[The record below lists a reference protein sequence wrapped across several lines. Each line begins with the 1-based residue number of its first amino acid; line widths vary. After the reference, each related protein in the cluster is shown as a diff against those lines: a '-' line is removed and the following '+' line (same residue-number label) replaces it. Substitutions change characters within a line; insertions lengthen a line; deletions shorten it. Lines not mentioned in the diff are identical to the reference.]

1 MKKKLILLI
10 NIFLFISCQN
20 DGLNKNKVSKN
31 HNYKKQLGKKYVRGE
46 RDKLLSWINNFVEVN
61 NKAIDNSFEK
71 FKSEPSNQYNIPFK
85 NVSWYVL
92 KKTLAD
98 DVEESKKAR
107 RCLYAVL
114 DYNESELKELGLI
127 LNSNVHSI
135 KKIANKIMQNVGIE
149 FQFRFEAIMKLLLD
163 KKSNLMLL
171 DIPNLKRIKICLE
184 NFLTL
189 RTTFRKL
196 VKQLLNDYSSNKG
209 SIKSENSKLGDYLN
223 KAFSDIVLSMDKNP
237 INLEQEIRNIIVI

>member
-1 MKKKLILLI
+1 MRRK
-10 NIFLFISCQN
+10 
-20 DGLNKNKVSKN
+20 
-31 HNYKKQLGKKYVRGE
+31 

-71 FKSEPSNQYNIPFK
+71 FKSEPSNQYNLPFK
-85 NVSWYVL
+85 NVSWHVL

-114 DYNESELKELGLI
+114 DYNESELKELELI
-127 LNSNVHSI
+127 LNSDVHSI
-135 KKIANKIMQNVGIE
+135 DKIANKIMQNAGIE

-171 DIPNLKRIKICLE
+171 DIPDLKRIKICLE
-184 NFLTL
+184 NFLSL
-189 RTTFRKL
+189 RTTFRGL
-196 VKQLLNDYSSNKG
+196 VKQLLNDYSSNKK

-223 KAFSDIVLSMDKNP
+223 KAFSDIVLSMYKNP
-237 INLEQEIRNIIVI
+237 INLEQGIRNIIVI